1 MNTQRIRI
9 QDNTIDDSVLQV
21 ALAAIQNGSIISA
34 PTETF
39 YVLCADPF
47 NLRVVKEI
55 FLITKRQ
62 EWKPL
67 LLLADS
73 IEQVEGITSG
83 LPDRFYEIAEYFWP
97 GPLTLILPAANHVP
111 LKITGGTGTVGVR
124 IPDSKVMRTLIRSFD
139 NPVTGTSANLSTH
152 SVCSTADEVL
162 FQLGGKVDLI
172 LDQGDTGGTAPST
185 IVDLTREP
193 ICVVREG
200 AIPLEKLSSYL
211 SP

>member
-1 MNTQRIRI
+1 MITQRIRI
-9 QDNTIDDSVLQV
+9 QDSTIDDSVLQV
-21 ALAAIQNGSIISA
+21 AMTSIENGNIISV

-47 NLRVVKEI
+47 NLRVVEEI
-55 FLITKRQ
+55 FLITKRK

-73 IEQVEGITSG
+73 IDQVEVMTSG
-83 LPDRFYEIAEYFWP
+83 LKEPFYEIAETFWP

-124 IPDSKVMRTLIRSFD
+124 IPDSKVARTLIRSLD

-152 SVCSTADEVL
+152 PVCSTADDVL
-162 FQLGGKVDLI
+162 IQLGGKIDLI
-172 LDQGDTGGTAPST
+172 LDQGDTRGTAPST
-185 IVDLTREP
+185 ILDLTRDP
-193 ICVVREG
+193 IRLVREG

-211 SP
+211 SS

>member
-1 MNTQRIRI
+1 MITQRIRI
-9 QDNTIDDSVLQV
+9 QDSTVDDSVLQV
-21 ALAAIQNGSIISA
+21 AVTAIQNGNIISA

-47 NLRVVKEI
+47 NLRVVEEL
-55 FLITKRQ
+55 FLITKRK

-73 IEQVEGITSG
+73 IEQVEGMTSG
-83 LPDRFYEIAEYFWP
+83 LQDLFYEIAEQFWP
-97 GPLTLILPAANHVP
+97 GPLTLILPAATHVP
-111 LKITGGTGTVGVR
+111 LKITGGTRTVGVR
-124 IPDSKVMRTLIRSFD
+124 IPDSKIVRTLIRSLD
-139 NPVTGTSANLSTH
+139 SPVTGTSANLSAH
-152 SVCSTADEVL
+152 PVCSTADDVL
-162 FQLGGKVDLI
+162 IQLGGKIDLI

-185 IVDLTREP
+185 IVDLTRDP

-200 AIPLEKLSSYL
+200 AIPVESLSSYL